1 MTEATLKYKHPISCT
16 GNKPKQPKQ
25 PKQPK
30 TKEINLEPV
39 EDIEDINLEPPPM
52 LPLKRSTTQCSAT
65 VRQTK
70 IHQKKEQFKAL
81 FANAF

>member
-16 GNKPKQPKQ
+16 GNQPKQ

-30 TKEINLEPV
+30 TKEINVEPI

-52 LPLKRSTTQCSAT
+52 LPTS
-65 VRQTK
+65 K
-70 IHQKKEQFKAL
+70 ISIHHQYQHR
-81 FANAF
+81 

>member
-1 MTEATLKYKHPISCT
+1 MLQRTLKYKHQESCP
-16 GNKPKQPKQ
+16 GNKPKQ

-30 TKEINLEPV
+30 TKEINLEPI

-70 IHQKKEQFKAL
+70 INQKKEHFKAL
-81 FANAF
+81 FANAV